1 MFPQE
6 QPAPLR
12 ALLRRAAIAAALL
25 VLVAA
30 LTWIGRSGY
39 RDVDGSSITLLDALY
54 YASVSITT
62 TGYGDI
68 TPVSDAARAVTA
80 LIVTPARILFLIV
93 LVGTTIE
100 LLTERFRAAHRESRW
115 RNDVHD
121 HVIIVGFGTKGRGAL
136 ETLLAGGHAT
146 ADRVIAV
153 DTSPE
158 AVAEAGAA
166 GLPAILGDGTRTAVL
181 RQARVDTARAVI
193 VTCHRD
199 DTATLVTLTAR
210 ELNPSAV
217 ITAGV
222 REAENAHLLR
232 QSGASTVIVSSEASG
247 RMLGLAT
254 ASPGAVGVLEDLLV
268 LGSGLDLVERPVD
281 ASELGGPPQ
290 ATPETI
296 PVALLRNGAHH
307 SFRDERFQ
315 RSEAGDVVVCV
326 HAPASSN

>member
-1 MFPQE
+1 
-6 QPAPLR
+6 
-12 ALLRRAAIAAALL
+12 LL

-68 TPVSDAARAVTA
+68 TPVSDGARAVTA
-80 LIVTPARILFLIV
+80 LVVTPARVLFLIV

-100 LLTERFRAAHRESRW
+100 LLTERFRAARRESRW
-115 RNDVHD
+115 RNDVHN

-136 ETLLAGGHAT
+136 ETLLAGGHT
-146 ADRVIAV
+146 TSDQVIAI

-166 GLPAILGDGTRTAVL
+166 GVPAILGDGTRTAVL
-181 RQARVDTARAVI
+181 RQARVDSARAVI

-210 ELNPSAV
+210 ELNPRAV

-254 ASPGAVGVLEDLLV
+254 AAPGAVGVLEDLLV
-268 LGSGLDLVERPVD
+268 LGSGMDLSERAAD
-281 ASELGGPPQ
+281 GSEVGGPPRS
-290 ATPETI
+290 TFDTI
-296 PVALLRNGAHH
+296 PIALVRDGSTY
-307 SFRDERFQ
+307 SFREPQFQ
-315 RSEAGDVVVCV
+315 HVTAGDVVICV
-326 HAPASSN
+326 RAPSTDN